1 MSTSLEREIKLR
13 FASPIEAKSVIL
25 SIGATAVQPRRLQ
38 RDHVLDTSKQTLHQD
53 HSVLRVRIEPHES
66 RLTFKGPPQSSTMKL
81 REEIELTVEDGSTLL
96 RVLERVGFHVA
107 FRYEKYREEFNWKD
121 VIIALDETPIGTFVE
136 LEGTENSIHM
146 AADRLGRTPSDYV
159 TKSYHTLFIQHC
171 ESSHLE
177 DTHMLFG
184 NLQ

>member
-1 MSTSLEREIKLR
+1 VSTSLEREIKLR

-25 SIGATAVQPRRLQ
+25 SIGATPVRPRRLQ

-53 HSVLRVRIEPHES
+53 CSVLRVRIEPRES

-81 REEIELTVEDGSTLL
+81 REEIELTVENGSALL
-96 RVLERVGFHVA
+96 CVLERVGFHVA

-146 AADRLGRTPSDYV
+146 AADRLGRSPSDYV